1 MNGKKSFFEKQ
12 RQVLAALAA
21 DKQTLVKNQA
31 KRALE
36 DDKLKNLK
44 KTSEDRTIQI
54 EKLNKSIAEK
64 QSMLANREKDKAKL

>member
-1 MNGKKSFFEKQ
+1 M
-12 RQVLAALAA
+12 
-21 DKQTLVKNQA
+21 KNQA
-31 KRALE
+31 KQALE